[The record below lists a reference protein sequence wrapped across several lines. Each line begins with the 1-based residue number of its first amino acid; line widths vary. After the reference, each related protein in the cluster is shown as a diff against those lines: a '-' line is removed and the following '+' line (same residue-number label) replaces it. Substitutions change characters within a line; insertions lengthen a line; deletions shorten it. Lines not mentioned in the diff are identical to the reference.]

1 MKKNRTT
8 RLAILLLALTMVVL
22 ILVSG
27 TYAKYTSSATGT
39 DTIAVAKWD
48 IKLNG
53 TQIATGSPVTA
64 TINLFDTIYDSDG
77 SSTET
82 DVDET
87 QTNKL
92 IAPGTSGSFALAV
105 KNDSEVNAKY
115 DVNLSISYANLPSG
129 ITSLPLE
136 FSTDGTNWKT
146 TIAEANV
153 SDRAIT
159 MNGGDDTTTVYWR
172 WVYENGTGATLT
184 ANDATDTAL
193 GIAAR
198 TARPEVTV
206 TVEVVATQV
215 D

>member
-48 IKLNG
+48 IKLNN

-64 TINLFDTIYDSDG
+64 TINLFDTILDTKDG
-77 SSTET
+77 AEET

-92 IAPGTSGSFALAV
+92 IAPGTTGSFALALV
-105 KNDSEVNAKY
+105 NDSEVNATY
-115 DVNLSISYANLPSG
+115 DVNLSISN
-129 ITSLPLE
+129 TSNIPLE
-136 FSTDGTNWKT
+136 FSTDGGT
-146 TIAEANV
+146 TWEPTISDANV
-153 SDRAIT
+153 TGKAIA
-159 MNGGDDTTTVYWR
+159 MNGGTSTTTVQWR
-172 WVYENGTGATLT
+172 WAYQVQDTGSNPATY
-184 ANDATDTAL
+184 ATRDGVDTAL

-198 TARPEVTV
+198 TTRPEVTV